1 MGFCEDGADS
11 NYQAWMFKRHAGF
24 DFVMWKGQNVQPGVI
39 PHSLGRVPEMMWLRN
54 RDNGDWEVYHKGLNG
69 GSSPET
75 YSIKLNE
82 QDAEGN
88 ISRLYSTLPTST
100 HFTVSRNDGNASN
113 TYYIAMLFAS
123 VDGISKVGYYDGSN
137 SAQTITTGFQPR
149 FLIIKRTD
157 TANGWWLLDT
167 RRGWAAGNDAYL
179 EINETTAQA
188 TNVDFGQP
196 TATGFTLT
204 GNHNAY
210 NVAGG
215 SFIYYAHA

>member
-1 MGFCEDGADS
+1 MCIRDS
-11 NYQAWMFKRHAGF
+11 
-24 DFVMWKGQNVQPGVI
+24 
-39 PHSLGRVPEMMWLRN
+39 
-54 RDNGDWEVYHKGLNG
+54 
-69 GSSPET
+69 
-75 YSIKLNE
+75 
-82 QDAEGN
+82 
-88 ISRLYSTLPTST
+88 
-100 HFTVSRNDGNASN
+100 
-113 TYYIAMLFAS
+113 YIAMLFAS

-179 EINETTAQA
+179 EINTDTAQA
-188 TNVDFGQP
+188 TDVNFGQP

-204 GNHNAY
+204 GNHAAY
-210 NVAGG
+210 NIAGG